1 MSLHGGEHG
10 AYGKGK
16 RNEYS
21 QEHACEIRFPYKP
34 NAVIKSKPNKH

>member
-1 MSLHGGEHG
+1 MGHMGRE
-10 AYGKGK
+10 KEM
-16 RNEYS
+16 NI